1 MELEVLKENWQKLHF
16 EISNQKIGEIPT
28 KFRNKSILHSQT
40 ITKRLFIFSLVE
52 FFLWGV
58 IGIGF
63 QVYFSDYNPQS
74 FLEFQPLVFIEKL
87 NYVALGLFVLAF
99 LLSFKTINVIG
110 DIKLLIVRILNTKR
124 IVNGYIYYN
133 LAIFAITF
141 LMSFIW
147 ELFNNSEVTVLLQD
161 KERFVYVAL
170 IVFGV
175 VLTLSF
181 TILIYKIYRFVYGR
195 FIINFESLIKNLR
208 KLDNEF

>member
-16 EISNQKIGEIPT
+16 EISIQKIGEIPT
-28 KFRNKSILHSQT
+28 KFRNKSILHSQK

>member
-175 VLTLSF
+175 VLTLGF

>member
-175 VLTLSF
+175 VLTLGF

-208 KLDNEF
+208 KL